1 LRLAPFA
8 PATAD
13 APAADPNAPVI
24 LDTDTRT
31 LGRAIGEVAA
41 ALKSG
46 ALDADVAP
54 DELAK
59 RLTALGLGESEAF
72 EVVWAAL
79 DRIKEDGT

>member
-1 LRLAPFA
+1 MGL
-8 PATAD
+8 
-13 APAADPNAPVI
+13 
-24 LDTDTRT
+24 
-31 LGRAIGEVAA
+31 
-41 ALKSG
+41 
-46 ALDADVAP
+46 